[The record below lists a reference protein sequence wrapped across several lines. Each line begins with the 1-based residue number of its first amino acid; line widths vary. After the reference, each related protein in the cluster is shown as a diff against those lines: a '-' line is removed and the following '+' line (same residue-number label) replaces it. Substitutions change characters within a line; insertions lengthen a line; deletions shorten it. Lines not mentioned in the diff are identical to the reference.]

1 MNMKPYYSKKVIK
14 HFLNPKNFGEIK
26 DADGIGRV
34 GNSRCGDEML
44 LMLKVGEKDGKEI
57 IKDIKFKTLGC
68 AAAIATSD
76 MICELVKN
84 KTLDEALGVGFKDV
98 AGELGSL
105 PPVKIH
111 CAYLAQEGLKAAVE
125 DYRNKKKKS
134 KSK

>member
-1 MNMKPYYSKKVIK
+1 MR
-14 HFLNPKNFGEIK
+14 H
-26 DADGIGRV
+26 ADGVGKV
-34 GNSRCGDEML
+34 GNPRCGDEML
-44 LMLKVGEKDGKEI
+44 LMLKVEKKDGQEV
-57 IKDIKFKTLGC
+57 IKDVKFKTLGC

-76 MICELVKN
+76 MICELVKG
-84 KTLDEALGVGFKDV
+84 KTLDEALGISFKDV